1 MNARSTVGLTARRWP
16 LLLYCLV
23 CAVAMLVIGGADF
36 SRLYAPSP
44 YHRLQADALL
54 RGQLHLADS
63 LDQIAHDLAWHDGQV
78 NQIWGLGVGLW
89 LLPFEALWR
98 LLGQKWFPDRIA
110 LGIAFALLAW
120 YSGTA
125 AWRLAERAKSP
136 TLGIALVWLV
146 TLCPALWTLNQG
158 GRLIY
163 EETTLYACLVSL
175 GLLVAVVRV
184 ACFGERR
191 DFYICAG
198 LASLSALVRPT
209 HGIYGLLAVLICT
222 ALVLA
227 QSGRWRTVLIGHGIF
242 GAGLLALA
250 LTNWSRFGSPSEFGH
265 RLSVTPGIIVFM
277 TRIDNPM
284 KEASVWQASKELGG
298 LLFWLRN
305 VQPRGPGETLVAWQ
319 APYERWRD
327 PYMTTFSPAWAV
339 IIVAAL
345 IGAARWVGRTRRTGS
360 DWRHFLTRPGPALVL
375 GLLAWG
381 GLSAVA
387 LAGFYLRFPNMSSR
401 YLLDFAPAFTGLAV
415 VFWLAMLRRM
425 RWLGLFALA
434 GWLGYEILSAQVR
447 PAPVPVLTRK
457 QISTELPSAE
467 GRRIVEFGGA
477 YSITNHPSQTG
488 IPYNGYG
495 WDSETGLA
503 GNIVIVAV
511 DRPEFIEVLVGPR
524 SDSAELPAR
533 PDEFRAMIG
542 AEFLQF
548 REVHQSEGPIRVRF
562 EVPDKIKSRAGNQLL
577 FLCFTKGFDS
587 EDRESQRPLRSVQ
600 WRDNPLVKEM
610 NH

>member
-1 MNARSTVGLTARRWP
+1 MNAHTTVGLTARRWP

-23 CAVAMLVIGGADF
+23 CAVAMMVIGGADF
-36 SRLYAPSP
+36 TRLYAPSP

-63 LDQIAHDLAWHDGQV
+63 LEQIGHDLAWHDGQV
-78 NQIWGLGVGLW
+78 NQIWGLGTGLW

-110 LGIAFALLAW
+110 LGVAFALLAW
-120 YSGTA
+120 YSGTV

-136 TLGIALVWLV
+136 AMGIALVWLV

-184 ACFGERR
+184 ACFGERK
-191 DFYICAG
+191 DFYIGVG
-198 LASLSALVRPT
+198 LAALAALMRPT
-209 HGIYGLLAVLICT
+209 HGIYGLLAVLVCT

-227 QSGRWRTVLIGHGIF
+227 RSGRWRTVLIGHGIF
-242 GAGLLALA
+242 VAGLITLA
-250 LTNWSRFGSPSEFGH
+250 LTNWSRFGSPTEFGH

-277 TRIDNPM
+277 TRMDNPM
-284 KEASVWQASKELGG
+284 KDASFGQASRELCGW
-298 LLFWLRN
+298 LFWMRD
-305 VQPRGPGETLVAWQ
+305 VQARSLGENFVAWQ
-319 APYERWRD
+319 APFERWRD

-339 IIVAAL
+339 IMGATL
-345 IGAARWVGRTRRTGS
+345 IGAGCWVRRIRRTKT
-360 DWRHFLTRPGPALVL
+360 DWRHFLTRPGPALVV

-401 YLLDFAPAFTGLAV
+401 YLLDFAPAFTALAV
-415 VFWLAMLRRM
+415 IFWLAMMRWM

-447 PAPVPVLTRK
+447 PAPVPVLTRT
-457 QISTELPSAE
+457 QISTELPRAE
-467 GRRIVEFGGA
+467 GRQISEFANA
-477 YSITNHPSQTG
+477 YSPANHPGQTG

-495 WDSETGLA
+495 WDNETGLA
-503 GNIVIVAV
+503 GNILIVAI

-524 SDSAELPAR
+524 TDSTEPSAQ

-542 AEFLQF
+542 AEFLTL
-548 REVHQSEGPIRVRF
+548 RELHQAEGQIRVRF
-562 EVPDKIKSRAGNQLL
+562 ELPEKIKNRAGNELL
-577 FLCFTKGFDS
+577 FLCFTKGFDA
-587 EDRESQRPLRSVQ
+587 DARESQRPLHTVR
-600 WRDNPLVKEM
+600 WR
-610 NH
+610 

>member
-1 MNARSTVGLTARRWP
+1 MNAQTTVGLTARRWP

-54 RGQLHLADS
+54 RGQLHLAAS
-63 LDQIAHDLAWHDGQV
+63 LEQIGHDLAWHDGQV

-184 ACFGERR
+184 ACFGERG

-198 LASLSALVRPT
+198 LAALSALVRPT
-209 HGIYGLLAVLICT
+209 HGIYGLLAVLVCS

-227 QSGRWRTVLIGHGIF
+227 RGGRWRPLLMCHGTF

-250 LTNWSRFGSPSEFGH
+250 LTNWSRFGSPGEFGH

-284 KEASVWQASKELGG
+284 KDASFRQASQELCGW
-298 LLFWLRN
+298 LFWLRD
-305 VQPRGPGETLVAWQ
+305 VRARGPGENFVAWQ
-319 APYERWRD
+319 SPYERWRD
-327 PYMTTFSPAWAV
+327 PYMTTFSPAWAA
-339 IIVAAL
+339 IMFTTL
-345 IGAARWVGRTRRTGS
+345 IGAARWVWRTRRTKTG
-360 DWRHFLTRPGPALVL
+360 WCHFLTRPGPALVVAM
-375 GLLAWG
+375 LAWG

-401 YLLDFAPAFTGLAV
+401 YLLDFAPAFIGLAA

-447 PAPVPVLTRK
+447 PAPVPVLTQK
-457 QISTELPSAE
+457 QISTELPRAE
-467 GRRIVEFGGA
+467 GRRLSEFGSA
-477 YSITNHPSQTG
+477 YSMTNHPGQTG

-511 DRPEFIEVLVGPR
+511 DRPEFIEVRVGPR
-524 SDSAELPAR
+524 SGAGELPPR

-542 AEFLQF
+542 AEFLPL
-548 REVHQSEGPIRVRF
+548 REVHQSDGQTWVRF
-562 EVPDKIKSRAGNQLL
+562 EVPEEVKSRAGKELL

-587 EDRESQRPLRSVQ
+587 EDRESQRPLHSVQ
-600 WRDNPLVKEM
+600 WRDNSMIK
-610 NH
+610 